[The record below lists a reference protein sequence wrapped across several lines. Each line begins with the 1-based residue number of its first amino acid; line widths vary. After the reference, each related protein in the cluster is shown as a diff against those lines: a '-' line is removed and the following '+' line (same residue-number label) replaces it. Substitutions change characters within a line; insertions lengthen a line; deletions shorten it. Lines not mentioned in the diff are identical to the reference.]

1 MNYER
6 IYNAIISKAKSE
18 DRKRDK
24 GYTDSQILESLFTL
38 NPDNE
43 FYLMMLHCLIDLKE
57 L

>member
-1 MNYER
+1 MKDQSLIMINEF
-6 IYNAIISKAKSE
+6 
-18 DRKRDK
+18 RDK
-24 GYTDSQILESLFTL
+24 GYTDAQILESLFTL